1 VLGLVLEGG
10 GARGAYHIGAYKA
23 LLEEDFTFNGVV
35 GTSIGAINAA
45 LIAQGKVEKAYE
57 LWQNISTE
65 KLFGIPH
72 LSWGKLIDDGIQL
85 KEASKILK
93 TVKGVIQKK
102 GLDRSKV
109 KLLLEDVL
117 DEKAIRESSMD
128 FGLVTYS
135 LTELKS
141 LEYMKE
147 DIPEGKIIEYIL
159 ASANLPIFQAEKTDG
174 KILLDG
180 GLYDNLPVQLLA
192 RKGYKDLVLI
202 RTFAIGRVKKYNQD
216 EVNALVI
223 EPTEDLGNIMDFR
236 PEKGQYLLNLGYYDV
251 KRKFQ
256 NLKGSKYYI
265 QPKNEEKF
273 FVKYL
278 IDFSAQG
285 LKELADILELGD
297 VPDLRFTFE
306 HVIPLIADAL
316 DLPKH
321 ATYEEILLGVAE
333 WMAEKLELERFKIY
347 TAEELFDAIQAQSK
361 RKKVFTKPKKL
372 PAVLVKNELGAKLF
386 KDNILHEIS
395 WFIAKTRSVSTTPSP

>member
-1 VLGLVLEGG
+1 MLGLVLEGG

-23 LLEEDFTFNGVV
+23 LLEEGFTFDGVV
-35 GTSIGAINAA
+35 GTSIGAMNAA
-45 LIAQGKVEKAYE
+45 MIAQGNIEKAYE
-57 LWQNISTE
+57 LWQNISSE
-65 KLFGIPH
+65 KLFGIPTK
-72 LSWGKLIDDGIQL
+72 SWGQIIDDGFQL
-85 KEASKILK
+85 KEVSEIIK
-93 TVKGVIQKK
+93 TVKRVIKQK

-117 DEKAIRESSMD
+117 DDKLIRESPMD
-128 FGLVTYS
+128 FGLVTFS

-159 ASANLPIFQAEKTDG
+159 ASANLPVFQVEKTDG

-180 GLYDNLPVQLLA
+180 GLYDNLPVQLLS

-223 EPTEDLGNIMDFR
+223 EPAEDLGNIMDFR
-236 PEKGQYLLNLGYYDV
+236 PERGQYLLNLGYYDV

-256 NLKGSKYYI
+256 NLKGTKYYI

-273 FVKYL
+273 FVNYL
-278 IDFSAQG
+278 IDFAAQG
-285 LKELADILELGD
+285 LEELANILEIGG

-316 DLPKH
+316 DLPRH
-321 ATYEEILLGVAE
+321 ATYEDILFGVAE

-347 TAEELFDAIQAQSK
+347 TVEELFGAIQAQSK
-361 RKKVFTKPKKL
+361 GKKVFTKPKKL

-395 WFIAKTRSVSTTPSP
+395 WFIAKIRSETTTP

>member
-1 VLGLVLEGG
+1 MLGLVLEGG

-23 LLEEDFTFNGVV
+23 LLEEGFTFDGVV
-35 GTSIGAINAA
+35 GTSIGAMNAA
-45 LIAQGKVEKAYE
+45 MIAQGNIEKAYE
-57 LWQNISTE
+57 LWQNISSE
-65 KLFGIPH
+65 KLFGIPTK
-72 LSWGKLIDDGIQL
+72 SWGQIIDDGFQL
-85 KEASKILK
+85 KEVSEIIK
-93 TVKGVIQKK
+93 TVKRVIKQK

-117 DEKAIRESSMD
+117 DDKLIRESPMD
-128 FGLVTYS
+128 FGLVTFS

-159 ASANLPIFQAEKTDG
+159 ASANLPVFQVEKTDG

-180 GLYDNLPVQLLA
+180 GLYDNLPVQLLS

-223 EPTEDLGNIMDFR
+223 EPAEDLGNIMDFR
-236 PEKGQYLLNLGYYDV
+236 PERGQYLLNLGYYDV

-256 NLKGSKYYI
+256 NLKGTKYYI

-273 FVKYL
+273 FVNYL
-278 IDFSAQG
+278 IDFAAQG
-285 LKELADILELGD
+285 LEELANILEIGG

-316 DLPKH
+316 DLPRH
-321 ATYEEILLGVAE
+321 ATYEDILFGVAE

-347 TAEELFDAIQAQSK
+347 TVEELFGAIQAQSK
-361 RKKVFTKPKKL
+361 GKKVFTKPKKL

-395 WFIAKTRSVSTTPSP
+395 WFIAKIRSGTTTP

>member
-1 VLGLVLEGG
+1 
-10 GARGAYHIGAYKA
+10 
-23 LLEEDFTFNGVV
+23 VV
-35 GTSIGAINAA
+35 GTSIGAMNAA
-45 LIAQGKVEKAYE
+45 MIAQGNMEKAYE

-72 LSWGKLIDDGIQL
+72 QSWGKIIDDGIQL
-85 KEASKILK
+85 KEVSEILK

-117 DEKAIRESSMD
+117 DEEAIRESPMD

-135 LTELKS
+135 LTDLKS

-180 GLYDNLPVQLLA
+180 GVYDNLPVQLLTK
-192 RKGYKDLVLI
+192 KGYKDLVLI
-202 RTFAIGRVKKYNQD
+202 RTFAIGRVKKFNQD
-216 EVNALVI
+216 QVNALVI
-223 EPTEDLGNIMDFR
+223 EPGEDLGNIMDFR

-256 NLKGSKYYI
+256 NLKGEKYYI
-265 QPKNEEKF
+265 QPKNDEKF
-273 FVKYL
+273 FVQYL
-278 IDFSAQG
+278 IGFSDQG
-285 LKELADILELGD
+285 LEKLANILELGD

-306 HVIPLIADAL
+306 HVMPLIADAL
-316 DLPKH
+316 DLPRH

-333 WMAEKLELERFKIY
+333 WMAGKLALERFKIY
-347 TAEELFDAIQAQSK
+347 TVKDLFHAIQVQSIE
-361 RKKVFTKPKKL
+361 KKAFTKPKKL
-372 PAVLVKNELGAKLF
+372 PALLVKNELGAKLF
-386 KDNILHEIS
+386 KENILQEVS
-395 WFIAKTRSVSTTPSP
+395 WFIAKTRNKE